1 MRGCSKA
8 DPQGLDSLFSQEKEE
23 RDEDKISMSV
33 QSSVKPEQLK
43 LFLALSRT
51 PHLLIDLATPMAVA
65 LLCIGRFPPLS
76 TIILGLITVF
86 AGYAC
91 IYALN
96 DVTDYQLD
104 RRRMGELSREQACFD
119 LDCIFVRHPL
129 AQGFITFAGGMAWT
143 AMWGLIALVGAA
155 LLNPVCGAIFI
166 VGAILEVIYCK
177 FYGYSQWKIIIA
189 ATVKNLGGLAAI
201 YAVNPDPPLEFI
213 MIVFI
218 WIAFWEV
225 GGQNIPNDLVDME
238 EDRRLGGKTI
248 PVVYG
253 TNLSVLIVLI
263 TLIASFVLGLG
274 LVLLSPLA
282 FKGVYIAGA
291 LISGIL
297 FLLLPLKRFLAER
310 DTTKAINLFNQASLY
325 PAGILVTTVFC
336 ILFQYV

>member
-1 MRGCSKA
+1 M
-8 DPQGLDSLFSQEKEE
+8 D
-23 RDEDKISMSV
+23 
-33 QSSVKPEQLK
+33 
-43 LFLALSRT
+43 
-51 PHLLIDLATPMAVA
+51 
-65 LLCIGRFPPLS
+65 
-76 TIILGLITVF
+76 
-86 AGYAC
+86 
-91 IYALN
+91 
-96 DVTDYQLD
+96 
-104 RRRMGELSREQACFD
+104 
-119 LDCIFVRHPL
+119 
-129 AQGFITFAGGMAWT
+129 
-143 AMWGLIALVGAA
+143 
-155 LLNPVCGAIFI
+155 
-166 VGAILEVIYCK
+166 
-177 FYGYSQWKIIIA
+177 
-189 ATVKNLGGLAAI
+189 
-201 YAVNPDPPLEFI
+201 
-213 MIVFI
+213 
-218 WIAFWEV
+218 
-225 GGQNIPNDLVDME
+225 